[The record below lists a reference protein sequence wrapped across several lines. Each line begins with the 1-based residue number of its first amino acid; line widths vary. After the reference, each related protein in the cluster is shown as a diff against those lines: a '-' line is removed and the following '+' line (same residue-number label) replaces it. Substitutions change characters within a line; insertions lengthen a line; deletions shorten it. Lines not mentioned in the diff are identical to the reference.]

1 MQPLP
6 DPRHRSHRLPRIVAT
21 LTFPE
26 IIVIWA
32 LRHATA
38 DAEGG
43 ADASGRIAKEF
54 ARAVGLARLEEAL
67 AALATMVAALT
78 DASRLPQAMPPLD
91 DDRVSAQEEALLA
104 LLGAAQRSD
113 PSLSKRLVEWLVLPQ
128 AQRDFAEAAAS
139 LARIMSE
146 AGQTI
151 PLDSQRH
158 RPRMHLAACYD
169 DDAGPHKDLLP
180 TAADWQTLS
189 LPERHLTG
197 GVRLWVQAFRSDQDP
212 LAAVRLHFGSRASA
226 DAGLSLHA
234 VLRNTTLAATRA
246 VDVRCLRCPGLSP
259 DEARLLDAI
268 ARLQREHDEAAT
280 VALASWLPGAALRL
294 SLEAARGLGAALA
307 QDGYILPLRDWDYA
321 ALEAASQRPHRP
333 QSQQA
338 AHRDTATPNTDPL
351 EGAYAGSGGDRAASP
366 TLH

>member
-6 DPRHRSHRLPRIVAT
+6 DQRHRSHRLPRIVAT

-38 DAEGG
+38 DAGGG

-54 ARAVGLARLEEAL
+54 ARALGLARLEDAL
-67 AALATMVAALT
+67 AALATMVAALA

-91 DDRVSAQEEALLA
+91 DDRVSAREEALLA

-113 PSLSKRLVEWLVLPQ
+113 PSLSKRLVEWLVLPS

-158 RPRMHLAACYD
+158 RPRLRLAACYD
-169 DDAGPHKDLLP
+169 DDAAPHKDRLP
-180 TAADWQTLS
+180 PAADWQTLS
-189 LPERHLTG
+189 PPERHLTG

-268 ARLQREHDEAAT
+268 AWLQREQTEAAAA
-280 VALASWLPGAALRL
+280 ALAHWLPGAALRL
-294 SLEAARGLGAALA
+294 SLDAARGLGAALA

-321 ALEAASQRPHRP
+321 ALEAASRRPHRP
-333 QSQQA
+333 HAKEAAQQGA
-338 AHRDTATPNTDPL
+338 AGPNTDPL
-351 EGAYAGSGGDRAASP
+351 ESAFAVTGGDRTASP
-366 TLH
+366 TVH